1 MPPSDLRNVRL
12 RELGRGICFPTG
24 QREREREREKGE
36 KIGALLS
43 REPICRVGRRAGL
56 PHGTERKEGRK
67 EGRKKAESFNAGR
80 KLQ

>member
-1 MPPSDLRNVRL
+1 M
-12 RELGRGICFPTG
+12 T
-24 QREREREREKGE
+24 EREREREKGE

-67 EGRKKAESFNAGR
+67 KAESFNAGR